1 MDDFDDDYRPYA
13 DSINFANRFKT
24 FQNIVKFSS
33 PFSIKQQT
41 LNNNNSSLFADN
53 TSTSTSTVSQPQVKK
68 LSAKTKTRITPII
81 KEKQQTSNST
91 GSSSSTSSS
100 KREKKEPDI
109 EGVINPRNRDYLDDL
124 LTDILS
130 TREHLD
136 KETIA
141 GWVDE
146 FCQTYKVKFPKS
158 RDKVILVL
166 IYCTVMSCRL
176 NGVYLDIHLLSI
188 ELDIPFKNI
197 TGMIND
203 HLPPLTSKNPEDMK
217 LISVVIETPRTKLSD
232 EYCRV
237 MKRIV
242 EEFPNSDLQ
251 VSDGEIKDYK
261 ESCEEVFDILEKDI
275 SCEYERQFCV
285 TPDKVYIYGIFEV
298 IHRKKKPTTERAI
311 CDYLS
316 SRFKIPRV
324 TVEKMKRLVVK
335 CRA

>member
-1 MDDFDDDYRPYA
+1 MEEDFNDFGDYQPSS
-13 DSINFANRFKT
+13 DTINFANRFKS

-33 PFSIKQQT
+33 PFIVKHQT
-41 LNNNNSSLFADN
+41 SNSNRPTTSSAEFVPNSLG
-53 TSTSTSTVSQPQVKK
+53 SQLGGQPQVKK

-81 KEKQQTSNST
+81 KEKQTT
-91 GSSSSTSSS
+91 TSS
-100 KREKKEPDI
+100 KREKKEPDA
-109 EGVINPRNRDYLDDL
+109 EGVINSRNRDHLEDL

-130 TREHLD
+130 TRENID
-136 KETIA
+136 KEQVT
-141 GWVDE
+141 GWVED
-146 FCQTYKVKFPKS
+146 FCQTYRVKFPKS

-197 TGMIND
+197 TGMISEN
-203 HLPPLTSKNPEDMK
+203 LPPITSKKPEDRK
-217 LISVVIETPRTKLSD
+217 LISVVIETPRTKLSE

-242 EEFPNSDLQ
+242 EEFPGPVTLH
-251 VSDGEIKDYK
+251 VSDEEIDDYK
-261 ESCEEVFDILEKDI
+261 KSCEEVFDILEKDI

-298 IHRKKKPTTERAI
+298 IHRKTKSITERSI